1 MEHLLSV
8 SGATEIT
15 QEDPLGSYPHLAM
28 PLWSPFQRSWK
39 LGQKDSVEASAK
51 LPRQDYEALQE
62 RCLRDGC
69 LFEDDTFPATLSS
82 IGSGHL
88 LQKLPGRLQWR
99 RPTVRAG
106 EGAAEQTHNMCQ
118 PRPSFR
124 GLRAFGYPVSLPLIP
139 MKKELGKS
147 AHTHF
152 PGKNRSDLGRGL
164 RCSSPSG
171 QKRKSNC
178 SQIQ

>member
-8 SGATEIT
+8 SGATETI

-28 PLWSPFQRSWK
+28 PLWSSSQRSWK
-39 LGQKDSVEASAK
+39 LGQDTVGASSQ

-88 LQKLPGRLQWR
+88 LQKLPGHLQWR
-99 RPTVRAG
+99 RPTVRGG
-106 EGAAEQTHNMCQ
+106 EGTAKQTHNMCQ
-118 PRPSFR
+118 PRPSF
-124 GLRAFGYPVSLPLIP
+124 
-139 MKKELGKS
+139 
-147 AHTHF
+147 
-152 PGKNRSDLGRGL
+152 
-164 RCSSPSG
+164 
-171 QKRKSNC
+171 
-178 SQIQ
+178 